1 MIRWKST
8 YRRSATDAQRAVTEG
23 WSEVPGSPAPDESA
37 GPVADTVVDQ
47 PPEPPGPA
55 APPPAPSG
63 PPAPP
68 AVYEPPAPPAAY
80 EPPGEPEPPGPVHP
94 AHAPGFPPEY
104 EALAAANAG
113 GWVYEVGPGFTG
125 QGPVPVEHIVGA
137 WRIGEDGSATGEF
150 VPNAQF
156 GGTPPDKDGAS
167 RRMLVPAILALIAI
181 LVVGA
186 LIVLLATQSSGNKSA
201 KATPKP
207 PAVATSPAQPTSA
220 PAAGHAD
227 PTTSAGSSAVPP
239 APPSPAAAQ
248 PASVRLEVMAN
259 ERVWVCVESH
269 TSQLLVDGQIL
280 PAGGVSAPF
289 VSSSFR
295 VFLGNGGV
303 SLRVNG
309 HVHRLAASSDPVAYR
324 VSTQGVAALPGRLT
338 PPCA

>member
-8 YRRSATDAQRAVTEG
+8 YRRSVTDAQRPVTEG
-23 WSEVPGSPAPDESA
+23 LSEVPGPPAPGESA
-37 GPVADTVVDQ
+37 GPVGD
-47 PPEPPGPA
+47 A
-55 APPPAPSG
+55 AATQ
-63 PPAPP
+63 A
-68 AVYEPPAPPAAY
+68 
-80 EPPGEPEPPGPVHP
+80 PEPPGPVANAEPLQPPAPPEPPADYEPPNEPESPEPVHP
-94 AHAPGFPPEY
+94 PHAPGFPPEL
-104 EALAAANAG
+104 APQAAANPG
-113 GWVYEVGPGFTG
+113 GWAYEVDPGFTG
-125 QGPVPVEHIVGA
+125 EGPVPVEHIVGA
-137 WRIGEDGSATGEF
+137 WRIDETGSATGEF

-186 LIVLLATQSSGNKSA
+186 LIVLLATQSSGDKSA

-220 PAAGHAD
+220 PAAGHPD
-227 PTTSAGSSAVPP
+227 PTTSTGSSAVPP

-248 PASVRLEVMAN
+248 PAGVRLEVMAN